1 MVANGG
7 GYGGDILPVISIEYL
22 RRRPEGL
29 ARPEAQDSMSTSAQ
43 EYK

>member
-7 GYGGDILPVISIEYL
+7 GFGGNILPVTGVEYL
-22 RRRPEGL
+22 RRRPEGF